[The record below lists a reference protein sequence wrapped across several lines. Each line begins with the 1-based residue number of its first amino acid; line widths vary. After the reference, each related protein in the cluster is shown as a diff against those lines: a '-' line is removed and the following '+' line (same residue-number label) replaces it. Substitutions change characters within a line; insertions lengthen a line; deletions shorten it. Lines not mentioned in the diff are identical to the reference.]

1 MWIDLLKVLETSIG
15 SIIVLF
21 LLAHLMGNKQISQLS
36 MFDYI
41 VGISIGSI
49 AAEMATELEAPLHSL
64 VAMIVYGLMAF
75 LISIATS
82 KSLKLRR
89 FVTGKPILLMDQGR
103 IYRDNLKRARLD
115 LTDFLTL
122 CRVSGYFDLAA
133 IKTAVM
139 ECNGTLSFLPVSAL
153 RAAQPADFE
162 LYPKQELLFE
172 NVIMDGVLMR
182 GNLQATGFDELWL
195 RAQLKLRGYSSYRQI
210 LLATCDT
217 EGTLAV
223 YPMDAKAPANWNP
236 FE

>member
-1 MWIDLLKVLETSIG
+1 MWIDLLKVLMTSTG

-41 VGISIGSI
+41 IGISIGSI
-49 AAEMATELEAPLHSL
+49 AAEMATELETPLHSL
-64 VAMIVYGLMAF
+64 LAMIVYGLMAL
-75 LISIATS
+75 LISVATG

-89 FVTGKPILLMDQGR
+89 FMTGEPILLMDQGQ

-133 IKTAVM
+133 IKTAIM
-139 ECNGTLSFLPVSAL
+139 ECNGTLSFLPVSTL

-172 NVIMDGVLMR
+172 TVIMDGVLMR
-182 GNLQATGFDELWL
+182 RNLQAAGFDERWL

-217 EGTLAV
+217 EGVLTV

-236 FE
+236 FA